1 MLANGV
7 GRVAIGAFAVIVL
20 HYYAPGM
27 VLGILGG
34 LTVALVIAIWP
45 TRSLWLSS
53 PQSFEWRSLLRQI
66 IPLTLG
72 FAAYQFLLTADTMLV
87 RGCFSGDDSAFY
99 GSAGTLA
106 RASMWLVGPLAAVM
120 FPKIVHAKAKAEKS
134 NLMGMVLFGTVIL
147 AAGGAIG
154 LWVLGPWV
162 AGFIFGPDYVQ
173 GRLRAAALVC
183 LGGGAAVVANV
194 LLNNLLAR
202 SLFKVVPALCVL
214 AVGYAFALTRF
225 HDTPVMVIKTLGCL
239 QSAAAGRVRLVHLGR
254 QEVQS
259 LRACFEAIAVEV
271 TRL

>member
-1 MLANGV
+1 M
-7 GRVAIGAFAVIVL
+7 L

-34 LTVALVIAIWP
+34 LTIALVIAIWP

-72 FAAYQFLLTADTMLV
+72 FAAYQFMLTADTMLV
-87 RGCFSGDDSAFY
+87 RGCFSGDDSAYY

-134 NLMGMVLFGTVIL
+134 DLMGVVLIGTLIL

-154 LWVLGPWV
+154 LVG
-162 AGFIFGPDYVQ
+162 AGSVGGDVHVQ
-173 GRLRAAALVC
+173 DRLRAARLRAAALVC
-183 LGGGAAVVANV
+183 LGGSAAVAGQ
-194 LLNNLLAR
+194 R
-202 SLFKVVPALCVL
+202 
-214 AVGYAFALTRF
+214 
-225 HDTPVMVIKTLGCL
+225 
-239 QSAAAGRVRLVHLGR
+239 AA
-254 QEVQS
+254 E
-259 LRACFEAIAVEV
+259 
-271 TRL
+271 